1 MVASKVKSQKRCFV
15 DSIFESETCNSDE
28 SHYANSILEFYS
40 NANVLITGA
49 TGFVGKALLEKLL
62 RSCGTIGMVYLLIR
76 VKRGLSVEHRLK
88 ELLKNPIFDKLRE
101 KNPDCFNRI
110 VAVPGDVGQNNLG
123 LSDCDYKYLCG
134 RISIVFHSAA
144 TVRFNEDLRD
154 AVLLNTLGTKR
165 MADFCKDIK
174 NLKSFVH
181 VSTAYSNADRSD
193 VEEIVYTPT
202 LDPKSIIHCME
213 TLPPEVIRLIA
224 EKLMGKHPNTYTLT
238 KNLAEFIVLEYSA
251 ILPAAIVRPSIVTAS
266 WKEPIPGWVDNIGGI
281 TGILMECARGTIKS
295 IVCNE
300 KLMMDLIPVD
310 IVANTLI
317 TAAWHIAAYRTNG
330 IRVYNCT
337 SSQINGISWKN
348 FGQLTQK
355 YAVQYPSKFV
365 SWYPGFTYR
374 TNRLMH
380 WICHTFLHYTP
391 ACIFD
396 LFLYCTRHKPI
407 KIARA
412 AKNGEFFA
420 LNEWKFHTD
429 GIKDLIEAVKRAE
442 DGDNFH
448 IDISK
453 GFVWDSYVKTY
464 LLGIRKY
471 ILKDDLS
478 SLSKAKLKLRRLYW
492 INKLI
497 QFITLY
503 GLLKLVW

>member
-1 MVASKVKSQKRCFV
+1 MVTSRGFIETS
-15 DSIFESETCNSDE
+15 SSEICPTLYINSV
-28 SHYANSILEFYS
+28 LEFY
-40 NANVLITGA
+40 NGANVLITGA

-62 RSCGTIGMVYLLIR
+62 RTCGTIGKVFLLIR
-76 VKRGLSVEHRLK
+76 PKRGLSVENRLK
-88 ELLKNPIFDKLRE
+88 ELLKNPIFDKIRE
-101 KNPDCFNRI
+101 KNPDCLEKV
-110 VAVPGDVGQNNLG
+110 VAVPGDVGQDNLG
-123 LSDCDYKYLCG
+123 LTEGDYKYLCQ
-134 RISIVFHSAA
+134 RIGVVFHSAA

-165 MADFCKDIK
+165 VAEFCKNIQ

-193 VEEIVYTPT
+193 VEEVVYTPAI
-202 LDPKSIIHCME
+202 DPQSIINCME
-213 TLPPEVIRLIA
+213 TLPPEVIKLIA
-224 EKLMGKHPNTYTLT
+224 DKLMGRHPNSYTLT
-238 KNLAEFIVLEYSA
+238 KALAECIVLEYSS
-251 ILPAAIVRPSIVTAS
+251 ILPTAIVRPSIVTAS
-266 WKEPIPGWVDNIGGI
+266 WKEPFPGWVDNISGI

-300 KLMMDLIPVD
+300 ELMMDLIPVD
-310 IVANTLI
+310 IVVNTLV
-317 TAAWHIAAYRTNG
+317 TAAWHTAAYRTNE

-348 FGQLTQK
+348 FGRLTQK
-355 YAVQYPSKFV
+355 YAVQYPSKYI

-396 LFLYCTRHKPI
+396 AFLYCTHHKPI
-407 KIARA
+407 MLKICRKIARA

-420 LNEWKFHTD
+420 LNEWHFHTD
-429 GIKDLIEAVKRAE
+429 TTKDLVRAVKRTE
-442 DGDNFH
+442 DGENFR
-448 IDISK
+448 IDLSEDG
-453 GFVWDSYVKTY
+453 GFVWDPYVKTY

-478 SLSKAKLKLRRLYW
+478 SLGRAKIKLRRLYW
-492 INKLI
+492 INKLV

-503 GLLKLVW
+503 GFVKLLLWR